1 MSDKHPCP
9 CTDTCPLQQAL
20 DCVGGKW
27 KLPILCALSSDDAK
41 DPSAPASHR
50 YNDLLKKVNG
60 ISNTMLA
67 KSLKELE
74 RDGLISREEFL
85 EIPIRVEYRLTDR
98 ARTLQPILAD
108 LAMWQLGSSA
118 ETTKTGPC

>member
-27 KLPILCALSSDDAK
+27 KLPILCALSSDDAG
-41 DPSAPASHR
+41 DPAAPASHR

-74 RDGLISREEFL
+74 RDGLISRREFL
-85 EIPIRVEYRLTDR
+85 EIPIRVEYALTER
-98 ARTLQPILAD
+98 AKRLQPILAD
-108 LAMWQLGSSA
+108 LAMWQMGNSSEA
-118 ETTKTGPC
+118 ANSSPR